1 MDFGVDSGAIPSAA
15 ADRLRSIGTDLS
27 ADVEAVWL
35 GDADNRRR
43 VWFECRG
50 RPARAAGPTEKAVLH
65 GWLTMVNWDKGTA
78 QLRDSASGNVA
89 LRFDSALDDRMAELG
104 AQYVKVTGTGR
115 FNKRGEWTKVAVDG
129 IHDSRSPDDPFD
141 LKSLMEA
148 STGAA
153 FDPGAVVTAE
163 EPFDVE
169 DFIDAI
175 HRGRDVDEP
184 WPRGR

>member
-1 MDFGVDSGAIPSAA
+1 MQ
-15 ADRLRSIGTDLS
+15 
-27 ADVEAVWL
+27 VWL
-35 GDADNRRR
+35 GDAGNRRR
-43 VWFECRG
+43 VWFGCRG
-50 RPARAAGPTEKAVLH
+50 RPARAVGPTEKAVLH
-65 GWLTMVNWDKGTA
+65 GWPTMVNWDKGTA

-104 AQYVKVTGTGR
+104 ARYVKVTGTGR
-115 FNKRGEWTKVAVDG
+115 FNKRGEWTTVVVDG
-129 IHDSRSPDDPFD
+129 IHDSRSLDEPFN
-141 LKSLMEA
+141 LKSLMDA